1 LIAGNAKECKRP
13 FFINSLKFHKKSNTI
28 VKMFEDEKMQIIIPN
43 TQWLL
48 LVILFMILVFIGVIM
63 CSKQIM
69 RYIIKRITN
78 DAAAKLL
85 TDDYTQNLAE
95 LLPSLKRFSVINLI
109 ETSLRAQTGK
119 ALTRPLGSP
128 KHFLGYDNLMFSP
141 QQMTKLSLPE
151 SAEIDMSVTIGGNA
165 EKPMTIKIPLMIG
178 AMAYGLAL
186 SEEAKLAL
194 ARASKTLQT
203 ATNSG
208 EGPFLPEEPGESGS
222 FVLQICRWSWGGRTD
237 EQIASADMLEVQ
249 MGQGADMGVATIEA
263 KELAGRARILGGLA
277 AGEPAVALNAPPG
290 VQSSKDWPDF
300 MKKLRQRAKGI
311 PIALKIMATDRL
323 EEELSAAVDLG
334 FDAIVIDGA
343 EGGSHATVP
352 IKQDD
357 FGIPTLHAL
366 MRAKRYL
373 KDSSI
378 SLIISGGF
386 FTPGQCLKALAL
398 GADAIYM
405 ATIPLFAL
413 GHNQI
418 AKVLP
423 WEPPTTLIYY
433 NSPTKI
439 QLNINQAAT
448 SVENAITAIV
458 LEMEEA
464 MRALGKASLEELSP
478 DDLVALDS
486 LTAEITGV
494 KSVYGHSSL
503 VQTMAKDLQE
513 QKNEWEES
521 SKDDKDKELEE
532 QIAEVEDIVQM
543 ANKLTTS
550 LEFIEEQIQLI
561 RELKEENKVMSEIIA
576 KYINFRH
583 QKEVSH
589 AFQRKKHYAHKN
601 RS

>member
-1 LIAGNAKECKRP
+1 
-13 FFINSLKFHKKSNTI
+13 
-28 VKMFEDEKMQIIIPN
+28 MQIIIPN
-43 TQWLL
+43 IQWLFF
-48 LVILFMILVFIGVIM
+48 VILVFVFLLVAGIILA
-63 CSKQIM
+63 KPIM
-69 RYIIKRITN
+69 RYIIKKIAN
-78 DAAAKLL
+78 DATTILL
-85 TDDYTQNLAE
+85 TDEYTKNLAE
-95 LLPSLKRFSVINLI
+95 LLPSVKRFSVINLI
-109 ETSLRAQTGK
+109 EMSLRAQTGK

-151 SAEIDMSVTIGGNA
+151 SAQIDMSVTIGQNA
-165 EKPMTIKIPLMIG
+165 EKPMIIKIPLMIG

-208 EGPFLPEEPGESGS
+208 EGPFLPEEPGQSGN

-237 EQIASADMLEVQ
+237 KQIDSSDMLEVQ
-249 MGQGADMGVATIEA
+249 TGQGADMGVATIEA

-290 VQSSKDWPDF
+290 VQTAEDWPAF
-300 MKKLRQRAKGI
+300 IRTLRQRANGI

-323 EEELSAAVDLG
+323 EQELAVAVELG

-343 EGGSHATVP
+343 EGGSHATIP
-352 IKQDD
+352 MKQDD
-357 FGIPTLHAL
+357 FGIPSLNAL
-366 MRAKRYL
+366 IRAKRYL

-378 SLIISGGF
+378 SLIISGGY

-398 GADAIYM
+398 GADAIYL
-405 ATIPLFAL
+405 ATVPLFAL

-423 WEPPTTLIYY
+423 WEPPTTLLYY
-433 NSPTKI
+433 NSPTKN

-448 SVENAITAIV
+448 SVVNVMTAMV

-464 MRALGKASLEELSP
+464 MRALGKASLKELSP

-486 LTAEITGV
+486 LSAEITGV
-494 KSVYGHSSL
+494 KSVYDVSTRFNSS
-503 VQTMAKDLQE
+503 QDQRSE
-513 QKNEWEES
+513 REES
-521 SKDDKDKELEE
+521 SSDKKLKELVN
-532 QIAEVEDIVQM
+532 EVENIVLM
-543 ANKLTTS
+543 AEQLNFS
-550 LEFIEEQIQLI
+550 IEQKVIEQQNHLIQA
-561 RELKEENKVMSEIIA
+561 LKKENRSMMEMNARDSQLQEK
-576 KYINFRH
+576 
-583 QKEVSH
+583 KEVSH
-589 AFQRKKHYAHKN
+589 TFQRKRHSSHKN

>member
-1 LIAGNAKECKRP
+1 
-13 FFINSLKFHKKSNTI
+13 
-28 VKMFEDEKMQIIIPN
+28 MQIIIPN
-43 TQWLL
+43 IQWLFL
-48 LVILFMILVFIGVIM
+48 LLFLMLLILIVIITW
-63 CSKQIM
+63 SKQII
-69 RYIIKRITN
+69 RYIIKKITN
-78 DAAAKLL
+78 DATTKLL

-151 SAEIDMSVTIGGNA
+151 SAEIDMSVTIGGSA
-165 EKPMTIKIPLMIG
+165 DKPMKIKIPLMIG

-194 ARASKTLQT
+194 ARASNALQT

-208 EGPFLPEEPGESGS
+208 EGPFLPEEPGESGN

-263 KELAGRARILGGLA
+263 GELAGRARILGGLA

-290 VQSSKDWPDF
+290 IQSSKDWPDF

-366 MRAKRYL
+366 MRAKRFL
-373 KDSSI
+373 KDSSM

-405 ATIPLFAL
+405 ATIPLFSL
-413 GHNQI
+413 GHGQI
-418 AKVLP
+418 DKVLP

-433 NSPTKI
+433 NSPTKT
-439 QLNINQAAT
+439 QLDINQAAT
-448 SVENAITAIV
+448 SVENVLTAIV

-464 MRALGKASLEELSP
+464 MRALGKASLKELSP

-486 LTAEITGV
+486 LTAKITGV
-494 KSVYGHSSL
+494 KSIYDQSSF
-503 VQTMAKDLQE
+503 VHATANDLQE
-513 QKNEWEES
+513 QKTKREGCSN
-521 SKDDKDKELEE
+521 DDKELQE
-532 QIAEVEDIVQM
+532 QIAEVEDMVEM
-543 ANKLTTS
+543 ANKLSAS
-550 LEFIEEQIQLI
+550 LELIEEQIHLI
-561 RELKEENKVMSEIIA
+561 RELKEENKVLSEFIT
-576 KYINFRH
+576 KYINFH
-583 QKEVSH
+583 HKKEVSQ
-589 AFQRKKHYAHKN
+589 AFQRKKYNMHKN
-601 RS
+601 RD